1 MPIAF
6 KDYYEVL
13 GVARDASEAVI
24 RKAFRKL
31 AIQFHPDVAKDKAM
45 AETRFK
51 ELNEANEVLSDPE
64 KRRRY
69 DQLGEHWDHPEQ
81 RAASPRGGYPAGG
94 PDGPDFHFDGTG
106 FSDFFE
112 TFFGSGSG
120 SRVGRGRGA
129 RSRSEGAAQR
139 GQDIEGDILV
149 TLDEVFHGA
158 TRLITLRRSDPF
170 TGLSS
175 TQTLRVKIPVGVRQG
190 QLIRLAG
197 KGHDGSAGGAAG
209 ELFLRVTL
217 AAHPEFA
224 VEGADLHYELEVAP
238 WEAVL
243 GATINI
249 RAVDGTVSLKI
260 PAGTAA
266 GQQLRLREKG
276 LPDRD
281 GSRGHLYVSVSVQV
295 PPHATPEERALWEKL
310 AEHSTFKPRQES

>member
-6 KDYYEVL
+6 KDYYQVL
-13 GVARDASEAVI
+13 GVARDASEAEI

-31 AIQFHPDVAKDKAM
+31 ALQFHPDVAKDKAT

-69 DQLGEHWDHPEQ
+69 DQLGEHWDHPQ
-81 RAASPRGGYPAGG
+81 QQAASARGGYASGG

-120 SRVGRGRGA
+120 SRAGRGRGVRA
-129 RSRSEGAAQR
+129 RSEGAAQR

-158 TRLITLRRSDPF
+158 TRLITLRRSDPS
-170 TGLSS
+170 TGQSS
-175 TQTLRVKIPVGVRQG
+175 TQTLKVKVPIGVRQG

-197 KGHDGSAGGAAG
+197 KGHDGSAGGTAG
-209 ELFLRVTL
+209 DLFLRVTL
-217 AAHPEFA
+217 AAHPQFA

-243 GATINI
+243 GATISV

-276 LPDRD
+276 LPARD
-281 GSRGHLYVSVSVQV
+281 GSRGHLYVTVSVQI
-295 PPHATPEERALWEKL
+295 PTQATPEERALWEQL

>member
-1 MPIAF
+1 MPIKF

-13 GVARDASEAVI
+13 GVARDASEAEI
-24 RKAFRKL
+24 RRAFRKL
-31 AIQFHPDVAKDKAM
+31 ALQYHPDVAKDKAT
-45 AETRFK
+45 AEARFK

-81 RAASPRGGYPAGG
+81 QAASSYGGHGSANH
-94 PDGPDFHFDGTG
+94 DGPDFQFDGTG

-112 TFFGSGSG
+112 TFFGSGRG
-120 SRVGRGRGA
+120 TGRGRGA
-129 RSRSEGAAQR
+129 RVRSESGAQR

-158 TRLITLRRSDPF
+158 TRLITLRRSDPS
-170 TGLSS
+170 TGQTS
-175 TQTLRVKIPVGVRQG
+175 TQTLRVKVPVGVRHG

-197 KGHDGSAGGAAG
+197 KGHEGSGGGAAG
-209 ELFLRVTL
+209 DLYLRVTL

-224 VEGADLHYELEVAP
+224 VDGADLHYELEVAP

-243 GATINI
+243 GATIPI
-249 RAVDGTVSLKI
+249 RALDGAVSLKL

-266 GQQLRLREKG
+266 GQQLRLRDKG
-276 LPDRD
+276 LPARD
-281 GSRGHLYVSVSVQV
+281 GSRGHLYVTVSIQV
-295 PPHATPEERALWEKL
+295 PTQSTPEERALWEQL
-310 AEHSTFKPRQES
+310 AERSTFKPRGES